1 MKLQNFDDFSKSS
14 VNESRYYF
22 GGGGGSIYSGS
33 SPDMF
38 SGKTKFS
45 RWMRSIASD
54 YKSKQ
59 KELVT
64 PDSSPEGD
72 LGTQTLRRSQ
82 SVIPLF
88 GRLIFGAGAAITDF
102 FTGKKGKDGNKL
114 TKKEVEQDM
123 DKVLDKWEDSEIKNK
138 KVTQKDAE
146 EFYTSGVLQG
156 QKYFGGGYDPSSPRN
171 KDEKAYTEY
180 LGGAMNRYFDKI
192 D

>member
-14 VNESRYYF
+14 VNESQYYF

-33 SPDMF
+33 SSDMF

-45 RWMRSIASD
+45 RWMRSISSD

-64 PDSSPEGD
+64 PDNSPVGD

-82 SVIPLF
+82 SIIPLF

-102 FTGKKGKDGNKL
+102 FTGKKGKDGGKL
-114 TKKEVEQDM
+114 TKKEIEQDM
-123 DKVLDKWEDSEIKNK
+123 DKTLDKWEDKELKDK
-138 KVTQKDAE
+138 KVTQEDAE
-146 EFYTSGVLQG
+146 KFYTSGVLQG
-156 QKYFGGGYDPSSPRN
+156 QKYFGDGYDPSSPRN
-171 KDEKAYTEY
+171 KDEKAYTDY

>member
-14 VNESRYYF
+14 VNESQYYF
-22 GGGGGSIYSGS
+22 GRGGGSIYSGS
-33 SPDMF
+33 SSDMF

-45 RWMRSIASD
+45 RWMRSISSD

-64 PDSSPEGD
+64 PNNSPVGD

-82 SVIPLF
+82 SIIPLF

-102 FTGKKGKDGNKL
+102 FTGKKGKDGDKL
-114 TKKEVEQDM
+114 TKKEIEQDM
-123 DKVLDKWEDSEIKNK
+123 NKTLDKWENKELKGK
-138 KVTQKDAE
+138 KVTQEDAE
-146 EFYTSGVLQG
+146 KFYTSGVLQG
-156 QKYFGGGYDPSSPRN
+156 QKYFGDSYDPSSPNN
-171 KDEKAYTEY
+171 KDEKSYTEY
-180 LGGAMNRYFDKI
+180 LGGAMSRYFDKI